1 MVLGLHFFL
10 PNLGVPSNAN
20 PFNLRAFFLSTQA
33 LCLFG
38 VFEPVLSG
46 HMRGVAG

>member
-1 MVLGLHFFL
+1 MLIDSTYVL
-10 PNLGVPSNAN
+10 
-20 PFNLRAFFLSTQA
+20 FFLSTQA